1 MQSIWRDNNKH
12 PPPRPVVLA
21 TGSFAGSF
29 EQGTSASAIV
39 YGLTRLEYFLKIY
52 SSVK

>member
-12 PPPRPVVLA
+12 PPPPVVLA

-39 YGLTRLEYFLKIY
+39 YDLTRLEYFLKIY